1 MQTGRRIQTGTREN
15 VSTNRIEKKGN
26 NMATTQ
32 EIMDKLL
39 NISAC
44 DACSD
49 VQENEELDL
58 YDSPPTSDDYYRF
71 DEEEEEDDY
80 EGEEDTYAGDDY
92 EYYFGDGID
101 YRYSLADAVDRIQS
115 HLSDIADDL
124 SDYKYRYDV
133 LNSIGSDLERI
144 WKQVIELE
152 FSTDSDWEYEQ

>member
-1 MQTGRRIQTGTREN
+1 
-15 VSTNRIEKKGN
+15 
-26 NMATTQ
+26 MATTQ

-49 VQENEELDL
+49 VQEEQDEEELDL
-58 YDSPPTSDDYYRF
+58 YDSPLTSDDPRF

-92 EYYFGDGID
+92 EYYFGDGMD
-101 YRYSLADAVDRIQS
+101 YRCSLAEAVGRIQRY
-115 HLSDIADDL
+115 LSGIADDL
-124 SDYKYRYDV
+124 SAYKYRDDV
-133 LNSIGSDLERI
+133 LNGIGSDLEHI

-152 FSTDSDWEYEQ
+152 SSTNYNWEYEQ

>member
-1 MQTGRRIQTGTREN
+1 
-15 VSTNRIEKKGN
+15 
-26 NMATTQ
+26 MATTQ

-49 VQENEELDL
+49 VQEEQDNEELDL
-58 YDSPPTSDDYYRF
+58 YDSPPTSDDHYRF

-92 EYYFGDGID
+92 SYYFGGGIE
-101 YRYSLADAVDRIQS
+101 YSYSLAEAVDRIQS
-115 HLSDIADDL
+115 YLSDIADDL
-124 SDYKYRYDV
+124 SDYKYRADV
-133 LNSIGSDLERI
+133 LDGIGSDLERI

-152 FSTDSDWEYEQ
+152 YNTDSNWEYGQ

>member
-1 MQTGRRIQTGTREN
+1 
-15 VSTNRIEKKGN
+15 
-26 NMATTQ
+26 MATTQ

-49 VQENEELDL
+49 TQEKQDDEELDL
-58 YDSPPTSDDYYRF
+58 YDSPPTSYGHYEY

-92 EYYFGDGID
+92 EYYFGGGID

-115 HLSDIADDL
+115 YLSDIAADL
-124 SDYKYRYDV
+124 SDYKYRDDV
-133 LNSIGSDLERI
+133 LNDIGSDLEHI

-152 FSTDSDWEYEQ
+152 YNTDSNWEYGQ